1 MNQEIS
7 FDPIIKFLQ
16 DNMKEE
22 LPRIM
27 EEEFDYQSI
36 SSLGEQR
43 GKGKAGLRSPS
54 ISSTNS
60 SVCSV
65 QMESISA
72 GNCPFLPLFMRFPR
86 SKWQDA
92 IEFYQN
98 NE

>member
-1 MNQEIS
+1 MNQELS
-7 FDPIIKFLQ
+7 LDPIIKFLQ

-27 EEEFDYQSI
+27 EEEWDYQSI
-36 SSLGEQR
+36 SSLGEKHLDRR
-43 GKGKAGLRSPS
+43 GRRSPS

-60 SVCSV
+60 SLCSH
-65 QMESISA
+65 QMETISG
-72 GNCPFLPLFMRFPR
+72 GNCPYLPLFMRFPK

-92 IEFYQN
+92 IEFYVKL